1 MIYISGTVKF
11 SFIFFTLIHITKIII
26 AAIYYDKCPVEPDIP
41 KYLLV
46 MGKLSSSE
54 TSPVS
59 TLFQAFSVS
68 PLNLSLCS
76 KTSSSN
82 TQKLGLFCR
91 SLQRPN
97 WPFLQSV
104 SIKQTARTKSPIDF
118 PGSYYVYREYEPSY
132 DPLSGDKY
140 CNKTLYLFSFIYIT
154 IVYSLLLLCVVAVGC
169 FVLGVLLVDKYAT
182 EKTYD
187 VESTTEV
194 PLPTEQEIKENKQ
207 RHTIT

>member
-1 MIYISGTVKF
+1 MAEENKNSEESKPPTRLQRFKEKCKGTVKF
-11 SFIFFTLIHITKIII
+11 SFIFFSLIHIIKIII

-46 MGKLSSSE
+46 MGILGVATKLI
-54 TSPVS
+54 
-59 TLFQAFSVS
+59 TLFKDFLIKHTKVG
-68 PLNLSLCS
+68 PLLSFI
-76 KTSSSN
+76 T
-82 TQKLGLFCR
+82 
-91 SLQRPN
+91 
-97 WPFLQSV
+97 
-104 SIKQTARTKSPIDF
+104 TAELAILIV
-118 PGSYYVYREYEPSY
+118 GSYYVYREYEPSY

-194 PLPTEQEIKENKQ
+194 PLPTEQEIKENK
-207 RHTIT
+207 